1 MRRYLLAFALSA
13 AAGQAGAV
21 DGLPDSTFG
30 LFSSGRNSIA
40 LNNGGTNSDST
51 VDVLVNADRSVFMVG
66 TSRGAGAIS
75 RFSITKLT
83 ANGTIDLSFGVNGSV
98 YSTLTTVKA
107 SRARLDSAGN
117 VIIVGTRQNA
127 GTDSDFYVCR
137 FNPQGQP
144 FVFTSIG
151 TNCKSIPIDV
161 QGGNN
166 TDEARDFVVDSWG
179 AITIAGNAG
188 VTATVSRI
196 AFARLTPTG
205 AMDVTFGG
213 GSGKITHEPLPGKI
227 NRVNAL
233 ARKRNGKYYA
243 VGEAGNPASENGTDA
258 LFTVL
263 TASGYMDMGFQDGL
277 GFTLFSVNQG
287 AAFHRNDVAKS
298 VEVLSNGS
306 VLLAGTTD
314 TGTGATQR
322 RGFLFK
328 IDEVV
333 DFVYMDTA
341 FGVDGRVYYS
351 GGSYIVDF
359 NRLLVQS
366 DDRIVVV
373 GSRQATLASDSLMHV
388 LRFQANGLTDASD
401 FGAIGRVD
409 VDFMLPGGDDY
420 GTAVASQSGS
430 LLIAGSSKS
439 QDSQDLD
446 MTVTRLHN
454 DLIFA
459 DGME

>member
-1 MRRYLLAFALSA
+1 MRRYLLAFALFA

-144 FVFTSIG
+144 FVFSSIG
-151 TNCKSIPIDV
+151 TNCKSVPIDV

-205 AMDVTFGG
+205 AMDVTFGDG
-213 GSGKITHEPLPGKI
+213 TGKITHEPLPSKI

-233 ARKRNGKYYA
+233 ARKPNGKYYA

-263 TASGYMDMGFQDGL
+263 NATGYMDLGFQDGL
-277 GFTLFSVNQG
+277 GFTLFSINEG

-306 VLLAGTTD
+306 ILLAGTTD
-314 TGTGATQR
+314 IGTGATQR
-322 RGFLFK
+322 GGFLFK
-328 IDEVV
+328 FDEVV
-333 DFVYMDTA
+333 DFVYMDLT
-341 FGVDGRVYYS
+341 FGVGGRVNYS
-351 GGSYIVDF
+351 GSYLTDF

-373 GSRQATLASDSLMHV
+373 GSRKAALASDSLMHV
-388 LRFQANGLTDASD
+388 VRFKPNGLIDVSE

-439 QDSQDLD
+439 QNSQDLD